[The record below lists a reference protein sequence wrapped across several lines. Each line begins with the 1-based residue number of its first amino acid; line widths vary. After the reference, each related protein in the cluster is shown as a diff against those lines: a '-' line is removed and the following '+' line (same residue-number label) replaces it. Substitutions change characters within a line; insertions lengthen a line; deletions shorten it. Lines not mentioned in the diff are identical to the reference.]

1 MSVGVEREG
10 RLQTFRAF
18 RHRNFRLWFLGQTV
32 SLFGTW
38 MQATAQGFLVYQ
50 LTRSPAYLGYV
61 AFSAGIPSWLLM
73 LYGGAVAD
81 RMPRRTL
88 LLVTQASMMV
98 LAFLL
103 AGLTF
108 GGIVKPWH
116 IVALAFAL
124 GIANAFDAPARQ
136 AFVWELV
143 DLEDLTNAVALN
155 AVMFNTATVVGPAA
169 AGIVYAS
176 LGPGWCFVFNGISF
190 LAVIAALLFMEIQRR
205 GDLGQGTSTPSGISE
220 GIRYVAS
227 HPVIRTVV
235 LLVTSVSVFGWSLI
249 SLMPAWAVDVLHG
262 DAQTN
267 GLLQAARGLGAL
279 VGALTLATLSQQLP
293 RGRALILG
301 SLLYPLL
308 MLAFAWVWWLPGSFL
323 LLAAIGTSTIF
334 VVNLSNALVQSLVP
348 DRIRGRVM
356 GVYSLTFLGGMPLGS
371 LLLGIVARLL
381 GVPKAITTSALISL
395 AVGIVLLAF
404 HPSIQ
409 DIQ

>member
-1 MSVGVEREG
+1 MIRTMA
-10 RLQTFRAF
+10 RIQTFRAF

-61 AFSAGIPSWLLM
+61 AFSAGTPSWLLM

-81 RMPRRTL
+81 RVPRRTL
-88 LLVTQASMMV
+88 LLVTQGSMMA

-108 GGIVKPWH
+108 GGTVRPWH
-116 IVALAFAL
+116 IVTLAFAL

-143 DLEDLTNAVALN
+143 SVEDLTNAVALN
-155 AVMFNTATVVGPAA
+155 AVMFNSATVVGPAA

-190 LAVIAALLFMEIQRR
+190 LAVIAALLSMEIRPGR
-205 GDLGQGTSTPSGISE
+205 DPDQGSPAPSGVGE

-227 HPVIRTVV
+227 HPVVRTVV
-235 LLVTSVSVFGWSLI
+235 LLVTSVSVFGWSLT

-262 DAQTN
+262 DARTN

-279 VGALTLATLSQQLP
+279 LGALTLATLSQQLP
-293 RGRALILG
+293 RGRALTLG

-308 MLAFAWVWWLPGSFL
+308 MLAFAWVWWLPGSLL
-323 LLAAIGTSTIF
+323 LLAAIGASTIL
-334 VVNLSNALVQSLVP
+334 VVNLSNALVQTLVP
-348 DRIRGRVM
+348 DQIRGRVM

-371 LLLGIVARLL
+371 LLLGLAARLM
-381 GVPKAITTSALISL
+381 GVPRAVTVAALVSL
-395 AVGIVLLAF
+395 AAGIALLALN
-404 HPSIQ
+404 PPLQNIQ
-409 DIQ
+409 